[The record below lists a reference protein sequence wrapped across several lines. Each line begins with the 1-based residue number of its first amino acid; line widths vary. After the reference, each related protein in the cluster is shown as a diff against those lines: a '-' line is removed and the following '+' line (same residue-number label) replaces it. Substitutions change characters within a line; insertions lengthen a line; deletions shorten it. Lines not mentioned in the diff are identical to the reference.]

1 MKFGEYQFKF
11 FLAPTLLLALP
22 VPLFAGLGLWQ
33 LDRAEQKREQ
43 AQSLEQRERQAP
55 LPLTGLQTDGS
66 ALRYRRIQAQG
77 SFDPDGQFFI
87 ENRRYG
93 GRTGFFVITPLHMN
107 GSDVR
112 VLVNRGWVPA
122 PDNGALPAAETPA
135 GTIEVQGVAD
145 TPSAPALVL
154 HDGQDGARIWGKRW
168 PYMTVELF
176 AAGAGYPVQPFV
188 ILQSP
193 GDAHGFIRDWP
204 REMPKEGM
212 HLGYAI
218 QWFAFALIAIGIYL
232 KLSLVR
238 NAATEQPA

>member
-1 MKFGEYQFKF
+1 MKFGEYKF
-11 FLAPTLLLALP
+11 SFRVVPTLLLALP

-43 AQSLEQRERQAP
+43 AQTQEQRERLAP
-55 LPLTGLQTDGS
+55 LPLAELHSDGS
-66 ALRYRRIQAQG
+66 ALRYRRVRAQG
-77 SFDPDGQFFI
+77 RFDPDGQFFI

-93 GRTGFFVITPLHMN
+93 GRTGLYVVTPLRMT

-122 PDNGALPAAETPA
+122 TDGGTLPAAEAPT
-135 GTIEVQGVAD
+135 GTVEVNGVAE

-154 HDGQDGARIWGKRW
+154 HDGQDGSRIWGNRW

-176 AAGAGYPVQPFV
+176 AAGVGYPVQPFV
-188 ILQSP
+188 ILQSSDDP
-193 GDAHGFIRDWP
+193 HGFIRDWP

-218 QWFAFALIAIGIYL
+218 QWFTFALISLGFYL

-238 NAATEQPA
+238 DAVTEQPA